1 MLLRFAED
9 TFSECFV
16 ASLGVDFKFRTV
28 KIEDLNVRLQIWD
41 TVNQIQTFFL
51 NKVIWFYKKKAGQ
64 ERFKTITNSFYRGAH
79 GVVIAYDVTDEHS
92 FCKVRGIFYMHVYI
106 IFTSV
111 YVFFS

>member
-41 TVNQIQTFFL
+41 TVNQIQTFF
-51 NKVIWFYKKKAGQ
+51 
-64 ERFKTITNSFYRGAH
+64 FK
-79 GVVIAYDVTDEHS
+79 
-92 FCKVRGIFYMHVYI
+92 
-106 IFTSV
+106 
-111 YVFFS
+111 